1 MSDRAPRRRRFQIDL
16 TTLLW
21 FVLVVVLFVVIVR
34 QQVVL
39 RRLDK
44 IEVDTGEFRRFQKE
58 LQDNEKVKPGS
69 VRD

>member
-1 MSDRAPRRRRFQIDL
+1 MTSAPKRRRFQVDL
-16 TTLLW
+16 ITLLW
-21 FVLVVVLFVVIVR
+21 FVLVAVLLVVIVR

-44 IEVDTGEFRRFQKE
+44 IEVDTSEFRRFQKG
-58 LQDNEKVKPGS
+58 LQDNEKSGS